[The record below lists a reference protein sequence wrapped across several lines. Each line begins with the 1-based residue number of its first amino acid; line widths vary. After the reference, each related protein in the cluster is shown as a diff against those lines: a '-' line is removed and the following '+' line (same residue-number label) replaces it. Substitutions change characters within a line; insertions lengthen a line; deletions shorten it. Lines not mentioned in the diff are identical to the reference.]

1 MHCRAH
7 NVPVTPLTND
17 TSTATLSALLST
29 KRTSALPNRM
39 IKTEKH
45 FSGDSATCSMNTDS
59 FGESS
64 DRYDNEEDGM
74 ET

>member
-17 TSTATLSALLST
+17 TSTATLSSLLT
-29 KRTSALPNRM
+29 AKRTAQPHLTLEP
-39 IKTEKH
+39 EKYYSND
-45 FSGDSATCSMNTDS
+45 SGSCMNMDS
-59 FGESS
+59 FDTSN
-64 DRYDNEEDGM
+64 RFDNEDNGM

>member
-17 TSTATLSALLST
+17 TSTATLSSLLT
-29 KRTSALPNRM
+29 AKRITQPHLT
-39 IKTEKH
+39 IKPEKYCSND
-45 FSGDSATCSMNTDS
+45 SGSCSMNMDS
-59 FGESS
+59 IETNNRF
-64 DRYDNEEDGM
+64 DNEDNGM